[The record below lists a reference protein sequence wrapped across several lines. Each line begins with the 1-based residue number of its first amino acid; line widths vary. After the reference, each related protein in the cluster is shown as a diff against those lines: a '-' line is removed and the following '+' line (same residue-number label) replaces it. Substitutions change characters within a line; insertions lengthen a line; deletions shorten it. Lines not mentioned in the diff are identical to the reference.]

1 MNNTQLYPTDMTDR
15 QWDHIRRLIPPA
27 KPGGRPRELDMRLV
41 VNAIFYVVV
50 GGIQWR
56 MLPKEYPKWQSVYYY
71 FRLWRDDGTWQRIHD
86 TVRSQVRQRKGR
98 HKHPTAGSIDS
109 QSVKT
114 GVTPDGVRGFDGGK
128 LITGRKRHILVD
140 TCGLVL
146 AVVVTA
152 ASVQDRDGARLLL
165 QRLAGF
171 CKKLRLIWVD
181 GAYRGPLVD
190 WVAERF
196 RFRLMPVLRPDGQKG
211 FAVLARRW
219 VVERTFAWLGHNR
232 RLSKDYERL
241 PASSEAFIHIAM
253 TRIMVR
259 QLARS

>member
-15 QWDHIRRLIPPA
+15 QWNHIRRLIPPA

-114 GVTPDGVRGFDGGK
+114 GATPDGVRGFDGGK

-140 TCGLVL
+140 TCGFLL

-241 PASSEAFIHIAM
+241 PASSEAFIYIAM